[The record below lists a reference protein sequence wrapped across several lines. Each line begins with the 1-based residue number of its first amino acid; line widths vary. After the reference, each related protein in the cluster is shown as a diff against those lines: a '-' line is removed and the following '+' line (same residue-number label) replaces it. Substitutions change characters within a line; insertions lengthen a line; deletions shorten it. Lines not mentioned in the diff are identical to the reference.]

1 MLYVGLDVHGKK
13 IVMCVL
19 NSQAQIVKRLELK
32 QVDELLA
39 ALQRLGGQYQVAY
52 EASCGYGWL
61 YELLSPDADRVVV
74 AHPGKLAVIFRSK
87 QKTDRRDAEWLAKLL
102 MLDMVPPVH
111 VPSAEVRQWRELITF
126 RTRQVEKRTRAKV
139 ALRAL
144 LRNQGITPPRRPG
157 LWSRAGHAWIKALP
171 LPLLTA
177 LKRDQLIEE
186 IEAFN
191 NRIRK
196 LEELLTQFAERH
208 PRVAQ
213 LQTIPGVG
221 PRTAEAMAAFLD
233 DPRRFTHS
241 KQVGAYFG
249 LVPRQDQSGS
259 VNRLGHITRE
269 GSAVVRRLLT
279 EAVWQ
284 ARKRS
289 PRVQAFFDRV
299 QREDPERKKIA
310 VVATAHY
317 LARVMWS
324 MLRRG
329 TVWQEAEGGRTTAD
343 QDPPNRVHSVRL
355 VRDLQ
360 PQSRLPVPPGLR
372 PSPTIRTAGDNP

>member
-1 MLYVGLDVHGKK
+1 MLYVGLDVHRKK
-13 IVMCVL
+13 IVMCAL
-19 NSQAQIVKRLELK
+19 NSQGQTVKRLELK
-32 QVDELLA
+32 QVGEVVS
-39 ALQRLGGQYQVAY
+39 ALSRLGDKYQVAY

-61 YELLSPDADRVVV
+61 YELLSPGADRVAV

-87 QKTDRRDAEWLAKLL
+87 RKTDRRDAEWLAKLL

-139 ALRAL
+139 TLRAL

-157 LWSRAGHAWIKALP
+157 LWTRAGLAWIQALRLPP
-171 LPLLTA
+171 LTS
-177 LKRDQLIEE
+177 LKRDQLLDE
-186 IEAFN
+186 IETFN
-191 NRIRK
+191 VSLRK
-196 LEELLTQFAERH
+196 LEELLTQFAERN

-221 PRTAEAMAAFLD
+221 PRTAEAVVAFLD
-233 DPRRFTHS
+233 DPRRFAHS

-249 LVPRQDQSGS
+249 LVPSQDQSGN
-259 VNRLGHITRE
+259 VNRLGHVTRE

-284 ARKRS
+284 SRQRS
-289 PRVQAFFDRV
+289 PRVRAFFEQV
-299 QREDPERKKIA
+299 QRDDPERKKIA

-343 QDPPNRVHSVRL
+343 ADPQNRVDPARL
-355 VRDLQ
+355 VRDPQ

-372 PSPTIRTAGDNP
+372 PSRTIRAAGDNP